1 MPGDRLVGILRED
14 GADIDI
20 HKIDC
25 PNLASFEEEADRWR
39 DLAWTPE
46 AERNTLSRAR
56 LRVTILNTPGVL
68 GEVCT
73 VIGEAGG
80 NIVGL
85 KMTHRQ
91 EDVFDVDIDM
101 DVHDSRHITSIVAAL
116 RALPSVENAERP
128 LG

>member
-1 MPGDRLVGILRED
+1 MRE
-14 GADIDI
+14 GVNEVDI
-20 HKIDC
+20 HTIDC
-25 PNLASFEEEADRWR
+25 RTLAQYEDQGDRWR

-46 AERNTLSRAR
+46 AERNTSSRAR

-73 VIGEAGG
+73 IIGEAGG

-91 EDVFDVDIDM
+91 EDVFDVDVDL
-101 DVHDSRHITSIVAAL
+101 DVTDNRHITTLIAAL
-116 RALPSVENAERP
+116 RACPSVEGAERP
-128 LG
+128 MG